1 MRCTNCSSARPSLHP
16 QVLHWQPP
24 RSREAA
30 PFESSLPIELSHHPT
45 PENGRSSW
53 TLGRTSAHRLGAK
66 IGPSASCKVLRTCAR
81 PQLVCIQGRAPA
93 GGDGLLSSPRQYCFS
108 DAMDIRSANP
118 SSCPQVFH
126 SELHSSR
133 RGVTRI
139 VQGRAHARTL
149 RALNS
154 STSAV
159 IRSPHMS
166 AASRWQKAL
175 PAPSHF

>member
-1 MRCTNCSSARPSLHP
+1 MHSRRVGTPIASGVRIFRPLNEGDS
-16 QVLHWQPP
+16 
-24 RSREAA
+24 ENYAA
-30 PFESSLPIELSHHPT
+30 LLRASE
-45 PENGRSSW
+45 G
-53 TLGRTSAHRLGAK
+53 TLGN
-66 IGPSASCKVLRTCAR
+66 ASVRRVT
-81 PQLVCIQGRAPA
+81 QG

-108 DAMDIRSANP
+108 EAMDIRSANL

-139 VQGRAHARTL
+139 VQVRAHARTL